1 MSQTSPLSG
10 ALLMFQ
16 NRLKKIKKEKDK
28 WARRNSIEAYRIYD
42 EDIPQVPVILDK
54 YLDFFVLYDK
64 SSLRFQTEE
73 EKDLRFQT
81 IAGIVAEVYFTSLS
95 NIFLKTR
102 KKQKGKDQYQ
112 KLDSLTKE
120 IQITEN
126 GNKFSINLTDY
137 LDTGLFLDHRLT
149 RKWFQEKSKHKHVL
163 NLFCYT
169 GSFTVYS
176 AIGGAFSVTSLD
188 MSNNYI
194 EWAKRNLSLN
204 GKSGRQ
210 YEFLTVDV
218 LQWIRDEAKNP
229 DRKRYDLIFLDPPTF
244 SNSKKMSEEW
254 NVEENHRNLLL
265 TLITKFLTPEG
276 EIWFS
281 TNFRKFTWA
290 IPEEEWKER
299 GYVCLDRTLESIP
312 EDFRDKKIHRLF
324 QISPSEVV
332 N

>member
-1 MSQTSPLSG
+1 MTTPTPLTG

-16 NRLKKIKKEKDK
+16 NRLKKLKKEKEK
-28 WARRNSIEAYRIYD
+28 WSKRNQIEAYRIYD
-42 EDIPQVPVILDK
+42 EDIPQVPVILDR
-54 YLDFFVLYDK
+54 YQDYFVLYDK

-73 EKDLRFQT
+73 EKDVRFQIIT
-81 IAGIVAEVYFTSLS
+81 SIVADVFQTPLDH
-95 NIFLKTR
+95 IFLKTR
-102 KKQKGKDQYQ
+102 KKQKGREQYE
-112 KLDSLTKE
+112 KLNTASKE
-120 IQITEN
+120 INIQEN
-126 GNKFSINLTDY
+126 GHQFSINLSDY

-149 RKWFQEKSKHKHVL
+149 RKWFSEVSKDKHIL

-176 AIGGAFSVTSLD
+176 SIGGALSVTSLD
-188 MSNNYI
+188 MSNTYI
-194 EWAKRNLSLN
+194 EWAKRNLTLN

-229 DRKRYDLIFLDPPTF
+229 DRKKYDLIFLDPPTF

-254 NVEENHRNLLL
+254 NVEENHRNFIL
-265 TLITKFLTPEG
+265 TLLTKFLTPSG

-281 TNFRKFTWA
+281 TNFRKFSWA
-290 IPEEEWKER
+290 IPEEEWFER
-299 GYVCLDRTLESIP
+299 GYICLDRTAESIP

-324 QISPSEVV
+324 QIKPKTE
-332 N
+332 